1 MSGPPIVFSSVMWG
15 PSDKHGPL
23 VTRRRGSGAAS
34 HAVRGTQPCIASRRN
49 SVDARRKLSVC
60 TASANSLGHSAQPEA
75 KAPKEVRWLLDEYK
89 FPTEEPQ
96 EDKIRMP
103 VPVPVNPTFSKPASN
118 PPACRPF
125 HILELPVYHP
135 EDVRAEL
142 NGRLLKTLND
152 VVPLSQVY
160 PIMAPAAAQIQHE
173 LYAVSHELASTTT
186 ARLVFVADNLPDI
199 LRRIR
204 RLTNNVLVLTTPAT
218 QDDADRLQALAYAAR
233 QIRKTAI

>member
-1 MSGPPIVFSSVMWG
+1 MSGTPVVFSSVMWA
-15 PSDKHGPL
+15 PSDKYGPL
-23 VTRRRGSGAAS
+23 VTRRRGSGTVS

-49 SVDARRKLSVC
+49 SVDARARRSVC
-60 TASANSLGHSAQPEA
+60 TASNTIGHAAQPEA
-75 KAPKEVRWLLDEYK
+75 KAPKSVRWLLDEYK

-96 EDKIRMP
+96 EVKIRMP
-103 VPVPVNPTFSKPASN
+103 VPVPVKSSVSKSASN

-160 PIMAPAAAQIQHE
+160 PIMAPAAVHIQHE
-173 LYAVSHELASTTT
+173 LYAVSHELANTTT
-186 ARLVFVADNLPDI
+186 TRLVFIADNLPDI

-204 RLTNNVLVLTTPAT
+204 RLTNNVLVLATPAT
-218 QDDADRLQALAYAAR
+218 QDDANRLQALANAAR